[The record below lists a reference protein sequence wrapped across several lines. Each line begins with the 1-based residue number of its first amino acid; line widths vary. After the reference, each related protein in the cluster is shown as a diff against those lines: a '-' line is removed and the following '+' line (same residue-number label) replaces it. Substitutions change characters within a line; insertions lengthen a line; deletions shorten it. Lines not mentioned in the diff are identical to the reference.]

1 MDGKTLQDICRLN
14 DKTLPIGEM
23 FEENK
28 KLPAVRV
35 VFVLQRAKN
44 RGAQLKDG
52 GRTPDTAASK
62 IFTENGET
70 KVGTTR
76 RSLFHPNG
84 QVRRGP
90 REIE

>member
-44 RGAQLKDG
+44 RGVQLKDG
-52 GRTPDTAASK
+52 GRTPDTAVVLYEVQDLS
-62 IFTENGET
+62 F
-70 KVGTTR
+70 V
-76 RSLFHPNG
+76 
-84 QVRRGP
+84 
-90 REIE
+90 